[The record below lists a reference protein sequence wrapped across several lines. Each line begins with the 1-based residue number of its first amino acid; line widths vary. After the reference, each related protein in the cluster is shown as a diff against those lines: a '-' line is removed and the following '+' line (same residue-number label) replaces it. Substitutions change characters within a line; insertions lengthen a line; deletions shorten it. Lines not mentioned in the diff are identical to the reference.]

1 MRALYALTV
10 AVLFALTSREGMAD
24 TIVNHEFS
32 PDAALTVSASEG
44 WVQYLSGGFRYGVTT
59 GRMTSSTVYG
69 TGWFGP
75 FTNSVLLGCAT
86 DSITVGYRVGQSVI
100 IDFVDLPG
108 SAWTA
113 YRGAA
118 RRSNTAWNR
127 SPNPPTRTPSPSTRH
142 WPYLVSGSSAFA
154 WFAAIGLLPGLAP
167 SVN

>member
-86 DSITVGYRVGQSVI
+86 NSITVGYRVGQSVI

-118 RRSNTAWNR
+118 RRSNTAWNW
-127 SPNPPTRTPSPSTRH
+127 SPNRRRGRRPRAR
-142 WPYLVSGSSAFA
+142 V
-154 WFAAIGLLPGLAP
+154 IGLT
-167 SVN
+167 